1 MFSFVEN
8 LTQKKQDF
16 YHRFCQTCNS
26 QCDELEALAR
36 IEDHMVNETV
46 IKIQKTFGNESIY
59 PLLTK
64 EIRSKKGLEEL
75 MLRDLLHQPPEEVY
89 QFVNDWENFVIKFM
103 KKMALETCLKDD
115 ICLITLEETIQREIN
130 HIENDLN
137 VIENGEMNGE
147 MWLKKLNGQRK
158 FPKVN
163 FN

>member
-1 MFSFVEN
+1 
-8 LTQKKQDF
+8 
-16 YHRFCQTCNS
+16 
-26 QCDELEALAR
+26 
-36 IEDHMVNETV
+36 
-46 IKIQKTFGNESIY
+46 
-59 PLLTK
+59 
-64 EIRSKKGLEEL
+64 
-75 MLRDLLHQPPEEVY
+75 
-89 QFVNDWENFVIKFM
+89 M